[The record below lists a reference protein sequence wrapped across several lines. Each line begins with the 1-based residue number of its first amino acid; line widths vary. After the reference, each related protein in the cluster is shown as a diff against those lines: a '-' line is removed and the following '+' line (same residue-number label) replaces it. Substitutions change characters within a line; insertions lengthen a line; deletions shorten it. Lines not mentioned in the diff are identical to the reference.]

1 MTMDSPKSS
10 STDEI
15 CSMCKR
21 LKSQHTPEELSTC
34 SRKMKE
40 FQDAKDGGAGIQ

>member
-21 LKSQHTPEELSTC
+21 PKSQHTPEELSTC
-34 SRKMKE
+34 SRKMREFKE
-40 FQDAKDGGAGIQ
+40 EKGGAGIV

>member
-21 LKSQHTPEELSTC
+21 PKSQHTPEELSTC
-34 SRKMKE
+34 SRKMNEFKE
-40 FQDAKDGGAGIQ
+40 EKGGAGIV